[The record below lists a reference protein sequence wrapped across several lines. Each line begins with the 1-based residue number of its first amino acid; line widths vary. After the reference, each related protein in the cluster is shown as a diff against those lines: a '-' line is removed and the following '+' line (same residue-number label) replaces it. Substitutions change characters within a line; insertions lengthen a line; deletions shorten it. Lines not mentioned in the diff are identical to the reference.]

1 MMGNRSTERQ
11 QHAVRTK
18 SIDEEE
24 KAWEMK
30 NKKEW
35 QYGINFRD
43 TI

>member
-1 MMGNRSTERQ
+1 MGNRSTERQ

-30 NKKEW
+30 NKKELGCGMD
-35 QYGINFRD
+35 YRD
-43 TI
+43 MT